1 MQLAK
6 RECVCVC
13 MYVCVC
19 VYMCEYECMCV
30 HVRGQPSAAS
40 SGVCSLPMRAMSH
53 TCMRRSR
60 LHDPRMFEL
69 NGAQLT

>member
-1 MQLAK
+1 MY
-6 RECVCVC
+6 VC
-13 MYVCVC
+13 MYVYMCVC
-19 VYMCEYECMCV
+19 VY
-30 HVRGQPSAAS
+30 VRGRPSAAS